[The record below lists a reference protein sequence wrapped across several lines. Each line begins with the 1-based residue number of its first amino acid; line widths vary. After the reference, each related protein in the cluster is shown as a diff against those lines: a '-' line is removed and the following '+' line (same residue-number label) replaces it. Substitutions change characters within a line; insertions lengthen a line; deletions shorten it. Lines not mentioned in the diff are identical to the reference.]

1 VVVQRFGTLPTVSH
15 DHQLEDNILETQRQN
30 QVNLAIIFGLV
41 MTCGFKDVDVYEQ
54 LWDLGPGHHFLI
66 FFGQVC
72 DFLKSPWEME
82 RRNNTWNSLLEFRS
96 PVSVTFIL
104 AKKRVARCLLH
115 SRDQFK
121 MG

>member
-1 VVVQRFGTLPTVSH
+1 MVVQRFGTLPTVSH

-72 DFLKSPWEME
+72 DFFEKSLGDGKAEQHV
-82 RRNNTWNSLLEFRS
+82 EFAVGI
-96 PVSVTFIL
+96 PFACQCNFHIG
-104 AKKRVARCLLH
+104 KKKSC
-115 SRDQFK
+115 
-121 MG
+121 